1 MSLPFKRLICILL
14 VASFCCA
21 PSWGAKKRR
30 SRRRNQKPITHPVVL
45 WARTLSETTD
55 SDQKKVAAFKLSQYS
70 QTIYQDSVIQTLLGC
85 LKESDVQIKILCAK
99 ALGNAGNKS
108 KKPSLRKTLLETYQS
123 DPSLQETLVRTF
135 IKQEDSS
142 KEVQDLF
149 LRSLQETSEV
159 HLSLALLN
167 YFYGFG
173 EGVSMEPFIT
183 LFNKSSNDRIRRWS
197 AKVLSENG
205 SGESGVVELLA
216 KCAET
221 QDTPLA
227 LTCLAGL
234 QTQSKKDSDRTWAAL
249 EKTLESN
256 DPDMLIASLD
266 VINGLPPR
274 VNSPLSKRLIELAS
288 NNEDG
293 ELVDK
298 AVLALGVCGDQSEK
312 LVATVRGLLVSE
324 STSESTK
331 IHAALVLGTQSG
343 LYSEQSLESLK
354 ACQKKGGS
362 QSLKTACELGAREL
376 TALVKKAKP

>member
-1 MSLPFKRLICILL
+1 MSLSFQRLICALL
-14 VASFCCA
+14 VALFCCA
-21 PSWGAKKRR
+21 PSLGAKKRR
-30 SRRRNQKPITHPVVL
+30 ARRRNQKPITHPVVL
-45 WARTLSETTD
+45 WARTLSESTD

-70 QTIYQDSVIQTLLGC
+70 QTIYQDSVISTLLTC
-85 LKESDVQIKILCAK
+85 LKDNDVQIKVLCAK
-99 ALGNAGNKS
+99 ALGNAGNRS
-108 KKPSLRKTLLETYQS
+108 KKPSLRKALLETYQT
-123 DPSLQETLVRTF
+123 DPALQETLVRTF

-142 KEVQDLF
+142 SDVKSLF
-149 LRSLQETSEV
+149 LKSLQETSDI

-173 EGVSMEPFIT
+173 DGVSMEPFIT
-183 LFNKSSNDRIRRWS
+183 LFNQSSHDRIRRWS

-205 SGESGVVELLA
+205 SGESGVIELLA

-227 LTCLAGL
+227 LTCLSGL
-234 QTQSKKDSDRTWAAL
+234 QTQSKKDSDRTWTAL

-274 VNSPLSKRLIELAS
+274 VNSPLTKRLIELVS

-312 LVATVRGLLVSE
+312 LVTTVRGLLNNDT
-324 STSESTK
+324 TSDSTK

-343 LYSEQSLESLK
+343 LFLEQSLESLK
-354 ACQKKGGS
+354 ACQKNGGS

-376 TALVKKAKP
+376 STQVKKVKP